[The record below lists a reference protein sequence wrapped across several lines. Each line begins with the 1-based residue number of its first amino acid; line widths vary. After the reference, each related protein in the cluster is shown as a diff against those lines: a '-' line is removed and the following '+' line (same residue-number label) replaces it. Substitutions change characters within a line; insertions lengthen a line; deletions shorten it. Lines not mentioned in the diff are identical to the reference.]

1 MLCSDE
7 NELGPRV
14 SVQVTLTKITFNEKA
29 SYKSVCR
36 VDLKDFISISL
47 KIICKIIE
55 NIAHYIYICIHT
67 YAYIICMLVIQY
79 LHISWTL

>member
-55 NIAHYIYICIHT
+55 NIAHYIYMYTYICIYYL
-67 YAYIICMLVIQY
+67 YASHSVSA
-79 LHISWTL
+79 H